1 MCLEID
7 YKVVFIVLALCKLH
21 ANMYT
26 DLKNKSKCHCCSFRL
41 SLTQGY
47 WEAVCPPGQRVPEYC
62 AQPHLPAFP
71 SAPSSLSWPDLTSQP
86 SEKPDAEEEKKTELC
101 PCRAQLKRPMRER
114 TMVASTQ
121 ANTLLIGS
129 QDGLSANVRRP
140 SGLQTFVNAPR
151 PSHHQSLKT
160 NGRRPGALQ
169 QIPE

>member
-26 DLKNKSKCHCCSFRL
+26 DLKKKSKCHCCSFRL

-71 SAPSSLSWPDLTSQP
+71 SAPSSLLGLTSPHSHLRNLMQR
-86 SEKPDAEEEKKTELC
+86 KK
-101 PCRAQLKRPMRER
+101 RK
-114 TMVASTQ
+114 
-121 ANTLLIGS
+121 
-129 QDGLSANVRRP
+129 
-140 SGLQTFVNAPR
+140 
-151 PSHHQSLKT
+151 QSCAHAGH
-160 NGRRPGALQ
+160 N
-169 QIPE
+169 